1 MEKTGC
7 AITKL
12 VLLGAVLVVG
22 LLVVIGLVVGGTDDT
37 EATDTA
43 PTTTNTAPTTT
54 EANAPEPTDD
64 LDSGITTKPGEPTDP
79 AVTVVLDVF
88 GRCLADSG
96 MDMFGETVTTPSPS
110 QTVPGEQG
118 ADPVLVTFR
127 NGAQFMVPRAP
138 APNGVQQGPRVN
150 NPQAEAALDLGE
162 ANNPDCL

>member
-22 LLVVIGLVVGGTDDT
+22 LLIVIGLVVGGTDDT

-43 PTTTNTAPTTT
+43 PTTT
-54 EANAPEPTDD
+54 EATAPEPTDD

-88 GRCLADSG
+88 GRCLAESG

-110 QTVPGEQG
+110 QTIPGEQG

-138 APNGVQQGPRVN
+138 APNGVQQGPRVYN
-150 NPQAEAALDLGE
+150 AQAEAALDLGE
-162 ANNPDCL
+162 SFVPDCLTRP